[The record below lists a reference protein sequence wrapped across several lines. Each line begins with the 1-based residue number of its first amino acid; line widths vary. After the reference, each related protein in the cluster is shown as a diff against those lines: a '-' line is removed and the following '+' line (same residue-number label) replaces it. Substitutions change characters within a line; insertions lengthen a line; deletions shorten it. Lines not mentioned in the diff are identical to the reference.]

1 MTLHLTGPA
10 LRFFATSRSLQP
22 ARQVNAV
29 VRGLGLSGTLSTWI
43 SPMLVTVSTASY
55 RTWIDE
61 YLDDPK
67 KRRLAIEAV
76 DAFERGE
83 NAESI
88 SADEIAPVVDAASCD
103 FVRVW
108 EIGVDL
114 LNRLAARHQEAR
126 NAIVKMLGDRK
137 AGVRF
142 QAVAMLGLSAFPRP
156 FAVSL
161 IQLGLRDRSYQVR
174 GKVAEAA
181 CQLNLTEL
189 VGELEA
195 LQTAEKHAV
204 ARQSMEFAVALLR
217 EGYLLQS
224 TGGKLSNIWVKR
236 EVNRGWCISVPI
248 TDDDLRAGRLESIIA
263 KAKAMP

>member
-1 MTLHLTGPA
+1 
-10 LRFFATSRSLQP
+10 
-22 ARQVNAV
+22 
-29 VRGLGLSGTLSTWI
+29 
-43 SPMLVTVSTASY
+43 MLVTVSTASY

-67 KRRLAIEAV
+67 KRRLAIEAIE
-76 DAFERGE
+76 AFERSE
-83 NAESI
+83 NAETI
-88 SADEIAPVVDAASCD
+88 SADEIAPIVDAASCE

-137 AGVRF
+137 ADVRF
-142 QAVAMLGLSAFPRP
+142 HAVAMLGLCAFPSP

-161 IQLGLRDRSYQVR
+161 IRLGLRDRSYHVR

-181 CQLNLTEL
+181 CQLGLTEL
-189 VGELEA
+189 IGELEA

-224 TGGKLSNIWVKR
+224 TGGKLSNIWVKL
-236 EVNRGWCISVPI
+236 
-248 TDDDLRAGRLESIIA
+248 DLDQANPPGFGAAEF
-263 KAKAMP
+263 